1 MSSDSTPSPSEL
13 IARAR
18 SGDRA
23 ALDQLFTLYR
33 SYLRLT
39 IASSMGP
46 HLRRECDASDVLQ
59 ETLLVAAS
67 QFAKFQGTDEP
78 ELLGWLRVL
87 AGRKLIDLARRA
99 GRLKR
104 APKDQLSLDQAQ
116 QDDEEKLAY
125 QLVADLT
132 SPSHAAAK
140 REMAVKLAEALAQID
155 PKEAEVIWLHHVEG
169 VSFEA
174 IGQRIGT
181 GRNGVRGIWMR
192 ALRNLRQ
199 ALPFDRLSD
208 AW

>member
-1 MSSDSTPSPSEL
+1 MSSDSNPSPSDL

-23 ALDQLFTLYR
+23 ALDQLFALYR

-46 HLRRECDASDVLQ
+46 LLRRECDASDVLQ

-67 QFAKFQGTDEP
+67 QFTQFQGTDEQ
-78 ELLGWLRVL
+78 ELLGWLRML
-87 AGRKLIDLARRA
+87 ASRKLIDLARRL

-104 APKDQLSLDQAQ
+104 APKDQLSLDETPQG
-116 QDDEEKLAY
+116 DHEKLVD
-125 QLVADLT
+125 QLAADLT
-132 SPSHAAAK
+132 SPSQAAAK
-140 REMAVKLAEALAQID
+140 REMAVKLAEALSQID
-155 PKEAEVIWLHHVEG
+155 PQEAEVIWLHHVDG
-169 VSFEA
+169 VGFEA

-181 GRNGVRGIWMR
+181 GRNGARGIWMR
-192 ALRNLRQ
+192 GLRNLRR
-199 ALPFDRLSD
+199 ALPFDALSD